1 MKFNLTKTLYSS
13 AKYWILAII
22 MIFGGIIAFSTPV
35 EAEIADISGN
45 SCAFT
50 DFDRFAALYYR
61 QNKQKEV
68 KSGTAATVATVDE
81 SKRAAKQASLIDE
94 AKTEEL
100 SDASKT
106 LLMNSGKVADAV
118 TMSEEK
124 PDKVVSVVMTA
135 YTSTPDQ
142 TDDTPDI
149 AASGKHVYDGM
160 LAANWLPMGTK
171 VKIPELYGDKIFTI
185 DDRMNKRYGYGRM
198 DIWLDTTKAEARKFG
213 VKRLTV
219 EIYYAHAEPKELA
232 VAK

>member
-1 MKFNLTKTLYSS
+1 MKFNLTKTLYTSG
-13 AKYWILAII
+13 KYWILAIAVVLASAI
-22 MIFGGIIAFSTPV
+22 VFSTPA
-35 EAEIADISGN
+35 EAEIADISQKT
-45 SCAFT
+45 CAFT
-50 DFDRFAALYYR
+50 DFDRYTALYYR
-61 QNKQKEV
+61 QTKEKEV
-68 KSGTAATVATVDE
+68 KSSETIVSITDE
-81 SKRAAKQASLIDE
+81 ASRAKKQASLIEE

-100 SDASKT
+100 SNANET
-106 LLMNSGKVADAV
+106 LLMNSKKIADAV
-118 TMSEEK
+118 ETSEEK
-124 PDKVVSVVMTA
+124 PDKVVNVVMTA